1 MQGLLSNVYQIIGD
15 VAFCFQKETNNMKK
29 QGITIIAGNET
40 YENLATFKTV
50 DELNKTVRAYKEKI
64 CRSVK

>member
-1 MQGLLSNVYQIIGD
+1 
-15 VAFCFQKETNNMKK
+15 MKK

>member
-1 MQGLLSNVYQIIGD
+1 
-15 VAFCFQKETNNMKK
+15 MKK

-50 DELNKTVRAYKEKI
+50 DELNKTVRIQRKI
-64 CRSVK
+64 CASVK